1 MRNNSV
7 CDALCNNKACGYD
20 GGECP
25 VPNQTLASSAVP
37 ASTVPDAHS
46 TFDNAKFDSTSILRT
61 AESPVLAAI
70 HLHAAAV
77 IAQYDERLLK
87 PSTTGTRRSGAVASS
102 TPTTIRCSASSVQE
116 QRSFIMAGN
125 VDVTVQSDCTGLSS
139 CKSCGSCGI
148 CGPTGCDTSFFDG
161 FCRMNGASWAC
172 ASVTPSA
179 SNNFS
184 STTCVDTA
192 ASKTQTPTVASN
204 AAASGS
210 SAQTLTPGAIAGITI
225 AIVVAVLLVA
235 AAAIYRLK
243 RRSADPNAPL
253 SNLVETQVNREMVSV
268 EINPALN

>member
-1 MRNNSV
+1 
-7 CDALCNNKACGYD
+7 
-20 GGECP
+20 
-25 VPNQTLASSAVP
+25 
-37 ASTVPDAHS
+37 
-46 TFDNAKFDSTSILRT
+46 
-61 AESPVLAAI
+61 
-70 HLHAAAV
+70 
-77 IAQYDERLLK
+77 
-87 PSTTGTRRSGAVASS
+87 
-102 TPTTIRCSASSVQE
+102 
-116 QRSFIMAGN
+116 
-125 VDVTVQSDCTGLSS
+125 
-139 CKSCGSCGI
+139 
-148 CGPTGCDTSFFDG
+148 
-161 FCRMNGASWAC
+161 MNGASWAC
-172 ASVTPSA
+172 AAVTPSA